1 MAYIP
6 GQPVTAV
13 VQRIEINKLRQGEH
27 LILGFSIG
35 GGIDQDPVQN
45 PYSEDKTDK
54 GIYVTRVTPKGPAEI
69 AGLKMGDKIMQVNG
83 WDMTVVTHD
92 KARKRLTRKNEDVV
106 RLLVTRK
113 SLEEAVKHSM
123 SGNHSAPLRT
133 EGEARTVSPVVRS
146 SAEQMLS
153 RLLPTHFSEA
163 RTTGFAQ
170 LPSAL
175 TNTTTLARCL
185 LLVSH
190 ETCLLDQVLELIM
203 NEKPSTSATLFLDE
217 DADRPPRARKE
228 ERGGGGG
235 RGGAGGARSRLRRA
249 MERRASSLKER
260 MGSVTREGVRSF
272 FRRNL
277 FVLFT
282 VAAVA
287 LGVMLGFA
295 LRPHNLSPRAI
306 KYFSFPGELLMRMLQ
321 MLVLPLI
328 ISSLVTG
335 ISSLDGKASGK
346 MGVRAVVYYMVT
358 TLIAVFIGI
367 VMVIII
373 RPGKGSRDSPVAA
386 SGNIEPVQAA
396 DAFLDLIRNMFPPN
410 LVEACF
416 KQYKTVYKKTV
427 STRNVTVALNLTDSL
442 NASESAFSSVL
453 HTIQETVVETVPV
466 SGSSNGVNALGMVVF
481 SICFGLVMGSMKQQG
496 QALRDFFDSLNEA
509 IMRLVAVIIW
519 YAPVGIL
526 FLIAGKIVEMKDLVQ
541 VGGQL
546 GMYTVTVI
554 VGLLIHGLFVL
565 PLLYFLVTR
574 KNPFSF
580 IGGLLQALI
589 TALGTSSSSA
599 TLPITFRCLEENN
612 RVDKR
617 VTRFVLPVGATINMD
632 GTALYEA
639 VAAIFI
645 AQVNDMDLNFG
656 QILTISITATAAS
669 IGAAGIPQA
678 GLVTMVIVLTSVG
691 LPTDDI
697 TLIIAV
703 DWFLDRLRT
712 TTNVLGDSLGAGIVE
727 HLSRSELQGQNVELG
742 NSVLEENEKPYQ
754 LICQENDSV
763 KHRNSETTM

>member
-1 MAYIP
+1 
-6 GQPVTAV
+6 
-13 VQRIEINKLRQGEH
+13 
-27 LILGFSIG
+27 
-35 GGIDQDPVQN
+35 
-45 PYSEDKTDK
+45 
-54 GIYVTRVTPKGPAEI
+54 
-69 AGLKMGDKIMQVNG
+69 
-83 WDMTVVTHD
+83 
-92 KARKRLTRKNEDVV
+92 
-106 RLLVTRK
+106 
-113 SLEEAVKHSM
+113 
-123 SGNHSAPLRT
+123 
-133 EGEARTVSPVVRS
+133 
-146 SAEQMLS
+146 
-153 RLLPTHFSEA
+153 
-163 RTTGFAQ
+163 
-170 LPSAL
+170 
-175 TNTTTLARCL
+175 
-185 LLVSH
+185 
-190 ETCLLDQVLELIM
+190 M
-203 NEKPSTSATLFLDE
+203 NEKPSNANSLFLKE
-217 DADRPPRARKE
+217 DSEKPHLRDR
-228 ERGGGGG
+228 GLQQ
-235 RGGAGGARSRLRRA
+235 LRRA
-249 MERRASSLKER
+249 MQKRASSTQKR
-260 MGSVTREGVRSF
+260 MSCITRQSVRNF
-272 FRRNL
+272 LRRNA

-287 LGVMLGFA
+287 LGVILGFA
-295 LRPHNLSPRAI
+295 VRPREMSLREI

-328 ISSLVTG
+328 VSSLVTG
-335 ISSLDGKASGK
+335 ISSLDSKASGK
-346 MGVRAVVYYMVT
+346 MGGRAVVYYMVT
-358 TLIAVFIGI
+358 TFIAVFIGI

-373 RPGKGSRDSPVAA
+373 RPGKGSRDSPAPS

-416 KQYKTVYKKTV
+416 KQYKTVYTRRIYKK
-427 STRNVTVALNLTDSL
+427 NVTLLLDLTEAA
-442 NASESAFSSVL
+442 NGTESPSPFPANGSRVL
-453 HTIQETVVETVPV
+453 QTVEETVEETVPV
-466 SGSSNGVNALGMVVF
+466 SGSSSGVNALGLVVF
-481 SICFGLVMGSMKQQG
+481 SMCFGLVIGKMKQQG
-496 QALRDFFDSLNEA
+496 QALRDFFDCLNEA
-509 IMRLVAVIIW
+509 IMRLVAIIIW

-565 PLLYFLVTR
+565 PLLYFVVTR
-574 KNPFSF
+574 KNPFTF

-612 RVDKR
+612 GVDKR

-691 LPTDDI
+691 LPTEDI

-712 TTNVLGDSLGAGIVE
+712 TTNVLGDSLGAGIIE
-727 HLSRSELQGQNVELG
+727 HLSRQELQSQDAEIG
-742 NSVLEENEKPYQ
+742 NSVIEESEKPYQ
-754 LICQENDSV
+754 LICQDNDTV
-763 KHRNSETTM
+763 KHSNSETPM

>member
-1 MAYIP
+1 MNHDQVSGRVLYKP
-6 GQPVTAV
+6 RRKYRDHCVG
-13 VQRIEINKLRQGEH
+13 
-27 LILGFSIG
+27 IL
-35 GGIDQDPVQN
+35 
-45 PYSEDKTDK
+45 
-54 GIYVTRVTPKGPAEI
+54 
-69 AGLKMGDKIMQVNG
+69 
-83 WDMTVVTHD
+83 
-92 KARKRLTRKNEDVV
+92 
-106 RLLVTRK
+106 
-113 SLEEAVKHSM
+113 
-123 SGNHSAPLRT
+123 T
-133 EGEARTVSPVVRS
+133 E
-146 SAEQMLS
+146 
-153 RLLPTHFSEA
+153 
-163 RTTGFAQ
+163 
-170 LPSAL
+170 
-175 TNTTTLARCL
+175 
-185 LLVSH
+185 VSH
-190 ETCLLDQVLELIM
+190 ESCLLDQVLELIM
-203 NEKPSTSATLFLDE
+203 NEKPPNTNSLFLNE
-217 DADRPPRARKE
+217 DSEKPHLP
-228 ERGGGGG
+228 ERGLQQL
-235 RGGAGGARSRLRRA
+235 RKAMQKQASSAQKKMSSITRQSVRNFLRRN
-249 MERRASSLKER
+249 
-260 MGSVTREGVRSF
+260 T
-272 FRRNL
+272 

-287 LGVMLGFA
+287 LGVILGFA
-295 LRPHNLSPRAI
+295 LRPHKMSFREI

-328 ISSLVTG
+328 VSSLVTG
-335 ISSLDGKASGK
+335 ISSLDSKASGK
-346 MGVRAVVYYMVT
+346 MGIRAVIYYMVT
-358 TLIAVFIGI
+358 TFIAVFIGI

-373 RPGKGSRDSPVAA
+373 RPGKGNRDSPVPS

-416 KQYKTVYKKTV
+416 KQYKTVYSKKV
-427 STRNVTVALNLTDSL
+427 YKKNVTIAVNLTEAV
-442 NASESAFSSVL
+442 NATEASFPANLSRIL
-453 HTIQETVVETVPV
+453 QTIQETVEEAVPV
-466 SGSSNGVNALGMVVF
+466 PGSSNGVNALGLVVF
-481 SICFGLVMGSMKQQG
+481 SMCFGLVIGNMKQKG
-496 QALRDFFDSLNEA
+496 QALREFFDCLNEA
-509 IMRLVAVIIW
+509 IMRLVAIIIW

-526 FLIAGKIVEMKDLVQ
+526 FLIAGKIVEMKDLVE

-565 PLLYFLVTR
+565 PLLYFVVTR
-574 KNPFSF
+574 KNPYAF

-612 RVDKR
+612 GVDKR

-691 LPTDDI
+691 LPTEDI

-727 HLSRSELQGQNVELG
+727 HLSRQELQNQDAEIG
-742 NSVLEENEKPYQ
+742 NSVIEESEKPYQ
-754 LICQENDSV
+754 LICQDNDTL

>member
-1 MAYIP
+1 
-6 GQPVTAV
+6 
-13 VQRIEINKLRQGEH
+13 
-27 LILGFSIG
+27 
-35 GGIDQDPVQN
+35 
-45 PYSEDKTDK
+45 
-54 GIYVTRVTPKGPAEI
+54 
-69 AGLKMGDKIMQVNG
+69 
-83 WDMTVVTHD
+83 
-92 KARKRLTRKNEDVV
+92 
-106 RLLVTRK
+106 
-113 SLEEAVKHSM
+113 
-123 SGNHSAPLRT
+123 
-133 EGEARTVSPVVRS
+133 
-146 SAEQMLS
+146 
-153 RLLPTHFSEA
+153 
-163 RTTGFAQ
+163 
-170 LPSAL
+170 
-175 TNTTTLARCL
+175 
-185 LLVSH
+185 
-190 ETCLLDQVLELIM
+190 M
-203 NEKPSTSATLFLDE
+203 NEKPPTSASLFLNE
-217 DADRPPRARKE
+217 DADKPPLP
-228 ERGGGGG
+228 ERGDL
-235 RGGAGGARSRLRRA
+235 RRRLRRA
-249 MERRASSLKER
+249 MERRASSIKER
-260 MGSVTREGVRSF
+260 MSSISRESITGF
-272 FRRNL
+272 LKRNL

-287 LGVMLGFA
+287 LGVILGFT
-295 LRPHNLSPRAI
+295 LRPHNLSLREI
-306 KYFSFPGELLMRMLQ
+306 KYFAFPGELLMRMLQ

-328 ISSLVTG
+328 VSSLVTG
-335 ISSLDGKASGK
+335 ISSLDSKASGK
-346 MGVRAVVYYMVT
+346 MGMRAVVYYMVT

-367 VMVIII
+367 VIVIII
-373 RPGKGSRDSPVAA
+373 RPGKGSRDSPVAN

-427 STRNVTVALNLTDSL
+427 HTRNVTVTLNLTDSL
-442 NASESAFSSVL
+442 NVTDSNL
-453 HTIQETVVETVPV
+453 NTVEETVPV
-466 SGSSNGVNALGMVVF
+466 SGSSAGVNALGLVVF
-481 SICFGLVMGSMKQQG
+481 SMCFGLVIGNMKQQG
-496 QALRDFFDSLNEA
+496 QALRDFFDCLNEA
-509 IMRLVAVIIW
+509 IMRLVSIIIW
-519 YAPVGIL
+519 YAPVGIM
-526 FLIAGKIVEMKDLVQ
+526 FLIAGKIVEMKNLAE

-546 GMYTVTVI
+546 GMYTVSVI

-574 KNPFSF
+574 KNPYSF

-691 LPTDDI
+691 LPTEDI

-727 HLSRSELQGQNVELG
+727 HLSRGELQSQDAEVR
-742 NSVLEENEKPYQ
+742 NSVIEENEKPYQ
-754 LICQENDSV
+754 LICQENDSLN
-763 KHRNSETTM
+763 HRNSETTM